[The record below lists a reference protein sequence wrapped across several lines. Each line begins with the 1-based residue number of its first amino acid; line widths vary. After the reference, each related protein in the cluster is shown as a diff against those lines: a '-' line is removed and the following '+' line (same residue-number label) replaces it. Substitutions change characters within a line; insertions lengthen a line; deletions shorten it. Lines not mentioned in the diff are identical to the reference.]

1 MIMILYIYIY
11 IMIMMMTTM
20 KKHIDDN
27 DNDHDYDDENEHE
40 DGDIIEFYQVDI
52 PVSRSD
58 LSVLT
63 MIGPWWYIP
72 SPKGARG
79 AMAIHLPYLSC

>member
-1 MIMILYIYIY
+1 MMKNMIMIMIYY
-11 IMIMMMTTM
+11 DDDDDDEET
-20 KKHIDDN
+20 HDDN
-27 DNDHDYDDENEHE
+27 DNDHDYDDEHEHE